1 MNSIVIKSTPE
12 KVVEAIETILAHL
25 KKCKMPME
33 SFFDIKLILSEL
45 FVNALNHGNR
55 QDPEKKIFVNYV
67 IEHDKIVFT
76 IQDEGDG
83 FDYLNIHDPA
93 LDENI
98 LKPSGRGLFL
108 VKSLADFLEFKEK
121 GNVITVGK
129 SLL

>member
-1 MNSIVIKSTPE
+1 MNSMVIKSTPE
-12 KVVEAIETILAHL
+12 KVFEAIESILAQL
-25 KKCKMPME
+25 KKHEVPME
-33 SFFDIKLILSEL
+33 SFFDVKLILSEL

-55 QDPEKKIFVNYV
+55 QDPEKNIAVHYA
-67 IEHDKIVFT
+67 IEFNKIVLT
-76 IQDEGDG
+76 IEDEGDG
-83 FDYLNIHDPA
+83 FDYLNLGDPA

-121 GNVITVGK
+121 GNVITVEK